1 MTVNFRFILS
11 TWHFT
16 STVQGSKWKK
26 YSYSDID
33 IMTSR
38 YQDIKI
44 STSKQRRFQAG
55 IFFSQNKK
63 WTFHEIQYSLYDLY
77 HLSNCP
83 NLFQNFH
90 VIETNSF
97 SKAKKSFFWK
107 KHKNL
112 AVFPQICLK
121 ASIFI
126 DNRQKSGK
134 KTFLLFRSNI
144 EIHDFVKIRWVFL

>member
-55 IFFSQNKK
+55 IFFFFHKIKK
-63 WTFHEIQYSLYDLY
+63 WTFHEIQFSLYGLY
-77 HLSNCP
+77 HLFNGP
-83 NLFQNFH
+83 NLFPKFH
-90 VIETNSF
+90 VIEKNSF
-97 SKAKKSFFWK
+97 SKTRKSFFLK
-107 KHKNL
+107 KHKTL
-112 AVFPQICLK
+112 AVFPHICLK
-121 ASIFI
+121 ASTFT

-134 KTFLLFRSNI
+134 KRFCYSEVILGYTIL
-144 EIHDFVKIRWVFL
+144 